1 MPQGWRLVKARLS
14 AHAFDGEGARRYGG
28 RWNSPG
34 TKMVYTSQSAALA
47 ALELLVHLNNS
58 AVLASYVLFSA
69 QFDDRLV
76 TTLDHS
82 RLPKHWR
89 TFPAPRALQALGD
102 QWIKSRASLVLA
114 VPSAMVDGETNFLI
128 NPEHP
133 DIGVRAISPPKRFEF
148 DQRLLRP
155 K

>member
-58 AVLASYVLFSA
+58 AVLSSYVLFSVR
-69 QFDDRLV
+69 FDGKLV
-76 TTLDHS
+76 TTLDRS
-82 RLPKHWR
+82 RLPKNWR
-89 TFPAPRALQALGD
+89 TFPAPSALQALGD

-114 VPSAMVDGETNFLI
+114 VPSAVVDGEMNFLI

-133 DIGVRAISPPKRFEF
+133 DIGALVVSPPKRFDF
-148 DQRLLRP
+148 DQRLL
-155 K
+155 KSK

>member
-1 MPQGWRLVKARLS
+1 MPQGWRLVKARLA

-76 TTLDHS
+76 TTLDRS
-82 RLPKHWR
+82 RLPRNWR
-89 TFPAPRALQALGD
+89 TFPAPSALQALGD
-102 QWIKSRASLVLA
+102 SWVKSRASLVLA
-114 VPSAMVDGETNFLI
+114 VPSAVVDGETNYLI
-128 NPEHP
+128 NPEHA
-133 DIGVRAISPPKRFEF
+133 DIAALAISPPKRFEF
-148 DQRLLRP
+148 DQRLL
-155 K
+155 KSK

>member
-14 AHAFDGEGARRYGG
+14 AHAFDGEGARLHGG

-47 ALELLVHLNNS
+47 VLELLVHLNNS
-58 AVLASYVLFSA
+58 AVLSSYVLFAA

-76 TTLDHS
+76 TTLDRS

-89 TFPAPRALQALGD
+89 TFPAPRALQAL
-102 QWIKSRASLVLA
+102 
-114 VPSAMVDGETNFLI
+114 
-128 NPEHP
+128 
-133 DIGVRAISPPKRFEF
+133 
-148 DQRLLRP
+148 
-155 K
+155 

>member
-133 DIGVRAISPPKRFEF
+133 DIGVLAISPPKRFEF